1 MRDFVI
7 FTDSGC
13 DLPQNIVDSFQ
24 IKVVPMGLTIEDNLY
39 KHYHDYREL
48 SSDDFYQKIRSGVI
62 GTTSGVN
69 VQDAMNL
76 MRNALEQNLD
86 VLYLSFSSGLSG
98 SYQYASMAAEELR
111 EDFPDAKIEIIDTKS
126 ACIGLG
132 MLVYLAAQKKM
143 EGFSFEE
150 TIQFVQD
157 TKLKIS
163 HNFMVDNLMYLQK
176 SGRIS
181 HLTAITG
188 SMLGI
193 KPVFKLNNE
202 GNVFNDGKVRGKIA
216 GIKHFMAKIEEQCN
230 DSSVFFVAHADAEMD
245 AINLKNKILEIN
257 PDANVIV
264 NCIGP
269 ILGNALGPGALAVTF
284 ISENR

>member
-1 MRDFVI
+1 
-7 FTDSGC
+7 
-13 DLPQNIVDSFQ
+13 
-24 IKVVPMGLTIEDNLY
+24 
-39 KHYHDYREL
+39 
-48 SSDDFYQKIRSGVI
+48 
-62 GTTSGVN
+62 
-69 VQDAMNL
+69 
-76 MRNALEQNLD
+76 LEQNLD

-98 SYQYASMAAEELR
+98 SYQYACMAAEELK
-111 EDFPDAKIEIIDTKS
+111 EEFPEAKIEVIDTKS

-150 TIQFVQD
+150 TVQFVQN
-157 TKLKIS
+157 TRLKIA
-163 HNFMVDNLMYLQK
+163 HNFMVDNLMYLHK

-193 KPVFKLNNE
+193 KPVFTLDNDGK
-202 GNVFNDGKVRGKIA
+202 VFNAGKVRGKIA
-216 GIKHFMAKIEEQCN
+216 GIKNFMTKIEEQCC
-230 DSSVFFVAHADAEMD
+230 DSKVFFVAHADSEID
-245 AINLKNKILEIN
+245 AISLKNKILEKN

-269 ILGNALGPGALAVTF
+269 ILGNCLGPGALAVTF
-284 ISENR
+284 VSENR

>member
-7 FTDSGC
+7 ITDSGC
-13 DLPQNIVDSFQ
+13 DLSQNIVEEFG
-24 IKVVPMGLTIEDNLY
+24 IKVVPMGLILEDKLY

-48 SSDDFYQKIRSGVI
+48 TAVDFYQKIRSGMV

-69 VQDAMNL
+69 IQDAMNM
-76 MRNALEQNLD
+76 MREVLEQNVD

-111 EDFPDAKIEIIDTKS
+111 DEFPDAKIEVIDTKS

-132 MLVYLAAQKKM
+132 MLVYLSAQKKM

-150 TIQFVQD
+150 VVSFVEN

-181 HLTAITG
+181 HLTAMTG

-193 KPVFKLNNE
+193 KPVFTLNNE
-202 GNVFNDGKVRGKIA
+202 GKVSSDGKVRGKLA
-216 GIKHFMAKIEEQCN
+216 VVKHFIAKIEENCCDTN
-230 DSSVFFVAHADAEMD
+230 VFFIAHADAEID
-245 AINLKNKILEIN
+245 AINLKNKILEAHSDAKVIIN
-257 PDANVIV
+257 CV
-264 NCIGP
+264 GP
-269 ILGNALGPGALAVTF
+269 ILGNCLGPGALAIVF
-284 ISENR
+284 LSESR

>member
-13 DLPQNIVDSFQ
+13 DLPQIIVDSFH
-24 IKVVPMGLTIEDNLY
+24 IKVVPMGLSIEDNLY

-48 SSDDFYQKIRSGVI
+48 SSDDFYKKIRSGVI

-69 VQDAMNL
+69 VQDTMIF
-76 MRNALEQNLD
+76 MREVLEQNLD

-98 SYQYASMAAEELR
+98 SYQYACMAAEELK
-111 EDFPDAKIEIIDTKS
+111 EEFPEAKIEVIDTKS

-150 TIQFVQD
+150 TLQFVQN
-157 TKLKIS
+157 TRLKIY

-193 KPVFKLNNE
+193 KPVFTLDNDGKIS
-202 GNVFNDGKVRGKIA
+202 NDGKVRGKIA
-216 GIKHFMAKIEEQCN
+216 CMKHFVNKVDEKCSEPTI
-230 DSSVFFVAHADAEMD
+230 FFVAHADAEED
-245 AINLKNKILEIN
+245 GEKLKSKILELY

-264 NCIGP
+264 NCLGP
-269 ILGNALGPGALAVTF
+269 ILANALGPGALAVAF
-284 ISENR
+284 VSDNR